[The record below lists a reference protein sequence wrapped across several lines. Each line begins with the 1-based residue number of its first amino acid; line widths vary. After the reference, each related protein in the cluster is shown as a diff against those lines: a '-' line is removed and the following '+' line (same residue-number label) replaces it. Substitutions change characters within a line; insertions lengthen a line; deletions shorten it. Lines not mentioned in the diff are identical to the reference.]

1 MPGNTNLRAA
11 QRLARDEF
19 YTQRTDI
26 ERELWHYGPQFRG
39 KTVLCNC
46 DDPRTSQFF
55 AYFRDHFHELGLK
68 WLLASCVSRP
78 ELGQKAV
85 YARFDGEKLSIRPL
99 QETGDFRSAECLKI
113 LRQADVV
120 VTNPPF
126 SLFREFVP
134 LLENHGKKFLVVG
147 SQNAITYQEI
157 FPLIQ
162 KNRLWLGFGF
172 PSAAAHFVN
181 RCYTDY
187 AASTDHREGMIRV
200 SGVQWFTN
208 LEVEKRREFLPLV
221 CRYSPRKFPRYEN
234 YDAIEVAHTAEIPRD
249 WPGVMGVPITFLT
262 KYNPK
267 QFTILGLA
275 ASAKYRPELVGIP
288 CKGTGNAKPILNG
301 KITYA
306 RIFIQQKIPG
316 NELAPP

>member
-19 YTQRTDI
+19 YTQLTDI
-26 ERELWHYGPQFRG
+26 ERELQHYWAQLRG

-46 DDPRTSQFF
+46 DDPGTSQFF
-55 AYFRDHFHELGLK
+55 VYFRDHFHELGLK

-99 QETGDFRSAECLKI
+99 QGTGDFRSAECLEI
-113 LRQADVV
+113 LFQADVV

-208 LEVEKRREFLPLV
+208 LDVEKRREFLPLV

-262 KYNPK
+262 KYNPE

-288 CKGTGNAKPILNG
+288 FKGTGNAKPILNG

-306 RIFIQQKIPG
+306 RIFIQRSIPQKNPG
-316 NELAPP
+316 E

>member
-19 YTQRTDI
+19 YTQLTDI
-26 ERELWHYGPQFRG
+26 ERELQHYWAQLRG

-46 DDPRTSQFF
+46 DDPGTSQFF
-55 AYFRDHFHELGLK
+55 VYFRDHFHELGLQR
-68 WLLASCVSRP
+68 LLASCVSRP

-85 YARFDGEKLSIRPL
+85 YARFDGKKLSIRPL
-99 QETGDFRSAECLKI
+99 KGTGDFRSAECLEI
-113 LRQADVV
+113 LCQADVV

-208 LEVEKRREFLPLV
+208 LDVEKRREFLPLV

-234 YDAIEVAHTAEIPRD
+234 YDAIEVAHAAEIPRD

-262 KYNPK
+262 KYNPD

-288 CKGTGNAKPILNG
+288 FKGTENAKPILNG

-306 RIFIQQKIPG
+306 RIFIQKKNRG
-316 NELAPP
+316 E

>member
-19 YTQRTDI
+19 YTQLTDI
-26 ERELWHYGPQFRG
+26 ERELRHYGAQFRG

-68 WLLASCVSRP
+68 RLLASCVSRP

-85 YARFDGEKLSIRPL
+85 YARFDGEKLSVRPL
-99 QETGDFRSAECLKI
+99 KGTGDFRSAECLEI

-134 LLENHGKKFLVVG
+134 LLENHGKKFLIIG

-208 LEVEKRREFLPLV
+208 LDVEKRREFLPLV

-288 CKGTGNAKPILNG
+288 FKGTGNAKPILNG

-306 RIFIQQKIPG
+306 RIFIKQKNPG
-316 NELAPP
+316 E

>member
-1 MPGNTNLRAA
+1 MPGNANLRAA

-19 YTQRTDI
+19 YTQLTDI
-26 ERELWHYGPQFRG
+26 ERELRHYNAQFQG
-39 KTVLCNC
+39 KIVLCNC
-46 DDPRTSQFF
+46 DDPHTSQFF
-55 AYFRDHFHELGLK
+55 AYFRDHFYELGLK
-68 WLLASCVSRP
+68 SLLASCISRP

-85 YARFDGEKLSIRPL
+85 FVEFDGEKLSIYPL
-99 QETGDFRSAECLKI
+99 NGTGDFRSAECLEI
-113 LRQADVV
+113 LHQADLV

-126 SLFREFVP
+126 SLFREFVS
-134 LLENHGKKFLVVG
+134 LLENTGKKFLIIG

-172 PSAAAHFVN
+172 PGGAAHFVN
-181 RCYTDY
+181 RFYTDY
-187 AASTDHREGMIRV
+187 AVSTDHREGMIRV

-208 LEVEKRREFLPLV
+208 LDVEKRREFLPLV
-221 CRYSPRKFPRYEN
+221 CRYSPRKYPRYEN

-267 QFTILGLA
+267 QFSILGLA
-275 ASAKYRPELVGIP
+275 ASARYRPELVGIP
-288 CKGTGNAKPILNG
+288 FRGTGNAKPILNG

-306 RIFIQQKIPG
+306 RIFIQQKNPG
-316 NELAPP
+316 IN

>member
-19 YTQRTDI
+19 YTQRSDI
-26 ERELWHYGPQFRG
+26 ERELRHYGPQFRG

-68 WLLASCVSRP
+68 RLLASCVSRP
-78 ELGQKAV
+78 ELDQKAV
-85 YARFDGEKLSIRPL
+85 YAQFDGEKLAIRPL
-99 QETGDFRSAECLKI
+99 KGSGDFRSAECLAI
-113 LRQADVV
+113 LRQADMV

-134 LLENHGKKFLVVG
+134 LLESHGKKFLVVG

-208 LEVEKRREFLPLV
+208 LDVEKRREFLPLV
-221 CRYSPRKFPRYEN
+221 CRYTPRKFPKSEN

-262 KYNPK
+262 KYNPD

-288 CKGTGNAKPILNG
+288 FKGTGNAKPILNG

-306 RIFIQQKIPG
+306 RIFIQQKNPG
-316 NELAPP
+316 E